1 MGGAGD
7 TCSQPHTRESFIC
20 GRNSFVGI
28 PKPIKETHRN
38 DALIIGIKITQANQ
52 LLAMGRAGD
61 TCSQPHPLESFIC
74 GRNSFVGIPKPIIET
89 HRNDALIIGIK
100 IIQGNQL
107 LAMGGAGDTCS
118 QPHPRES
125 FIFGRNSFVGIPK
138 PIIGPH
144 RNVALIIGIKKIQGN
159 QLLAMGGAGDTCSQP
174 HPRESFI
181 CGRNSFV
188 GIPKPIIGTHRNVR
202 TNYRNK
208 KIQGN
213 QLLAM
218 GGAGDTCSQSH
229 PRESFICG
237 RNSFVGIPKPI

>member
-7 TCSQPHTRESFIC
+7 TCSQPHPRESFICGRNSFVGIPKIIKGIHRNVAPIIGIKKIQGNQLLAMGGAGDTCSQPKTRESFIC

-28 PKPIKETHRN
+28 PKPIIGPQRN
-38 DALIIGIKITQANQ
+38 VALIIGIK
-52 LLAMGRAGD
+52 
-61 TCSQPHPLESFIC
+61 
-74 GRNSFVGIPKPIIET
+74 K
-89 HRNDALIIGIK
+89 
-100 IIQGNQL
+100 IQGNQL

-118 QPHPRES
+118 QPQTRES
-125 FIFGRNSFVGIPK
+125 FICGRNSFVGIPK

-188 GIPKPIIGTHRNVR
+188 GIPKPIIETHRNDALIIGI
-202 TNYRNK
+202 K
-208 KIQGN
+208 IIQGN
-213 QLLAM
+213 Q
-218 GGAGDTCSQSH
+218 
-229 PRESFICG
+229 
-237 RNSFVGIPKPI
+237 